1 MEQEKKKEESLTLE
15 ESFEKL
21 EELLAVLENRD
32 TTLETS
38 FQTYQEGMRL
48 IRSCNEKLDIVEKKM
63 QIINE
68 EGEYS
73 DFQG

>member
-1 MEQEKKKEESLTLE
+1 MEQDKKKEDLTLE
-15 ESFEKL
+15 E
-21 EELLAVLENRD
+21 LLSILENRD

-38 FQTYQEGMRL
+38 FQTYQEGMKL
-48 IRSCNEKLDIVEKKM
+48 IKSCNEKLDTVEKKM